1 MDVGVERVVV
11 VALVAFILKLF
22 IQNCIQGPQHLPL
35 ELKVLRH
42 TVTFTQ
48 VSCFKQSSA
57 IQAFYF
63 YSQYILKQTI
73 VGEEQKC
80 KIHAKGPK
88 KKSVWFIYLFFLLFL
103 KIFSKTPTV
112 SDPKAGMRRVL
123 DSQHLLC
130 FFCHIIY
137 LLWNGLQCDVSQ
149 WVTILI
155 HQHSA

>member
-80 KIHAKGPK
+80 KIHAKGPQK
-88 KKSVWFIYLFFLLFL
+88 EERLIYLF
-103 KIFSKTPTV
+103 IF
-112 SDPKAGMRRVL
+112 
-123 DSQHLLC
+123 
-130 FFCHIIY
+130 FYYF
-137 LLWNGLQCDVSQ
+137 
-149 WVTILI
+149 
-155 HQHSA
+155 